1 MDESQE
7 TSSLFLSLPA
17 QAPAGM
23 KQGSS
28 LRASDIRKLYYLGP
42 STASSVVP
50 GTSLIIFSC

>member
-7 TSSLFLSLPA
+7 TSSLVLSLPP

-28 LRASDIRKLYYLGP
+28 LRAWDIGKLSYLGP

-50 GTSLIIFSC
+50 GTSLIISSC

>member
-7 TSSLFLSLPA
+7 TSSLVLSLPA

-28 LRASDIRKLYYLGP
+28 LRASDIRKRYCLGP
-42 STASSVVP
+42 STASSIVP
-50 GTSLIIFSC
+50 GTSLIISSC